1 MVTIYRLTS
10 LGESL
15 AHNPNAER
23 TPGRLVV
30 YYLAKRGA
38 ATSEQLYN
46 SIPNLTPYKIGKLV
60 RSRVIYSN
68 EMQPVD

>member
-1 MVTIYRLTS
+1 MITIYRLTS

-30 YYLAKRGA
+30 YYLAKHGA
-38 ATSEQLYN
+38 ASTEQLY
-46 SIPNLTPYKIGKLV
+46 SAIPNLTAYKLAKLA
-60 RSRVIYSN
+60 RNHVIYSN
-68 EMQPVD
+68 ALPPVE